1 LAGAGFFAGAAVLT
15 GALIGAFEGALDAAL
30 AGPLAGALP
39 FDWDFGAGLAG
50 AFFAG
55 TVFLAG
61 AGFLAGLAAG
71 LTPLR
76 GGFLAGA
83 FLAAGAALT
92 GFPEGFR
99 DGEGL
104 DVFFNGSRVKPKSR
118 ARKDR

>member
-1 LAGAGFFAGAAVLT
+1 LAEAGFFTGSAALT
-15 GALIGAFEGALDAAL
+15 GAFAGVLDEAL
-30 AGPLAGALP
+30 AGTLAEALP
-39 FDWDFGAGLAG
+39 VDWAFGAGLAG

-55 TVFLAG
+55 TAFLAG

-71 LTPLR
+71 LTPLM

-104 DVFFNGSRVKPKSR
+104 DVFFNGTRVKPKSR